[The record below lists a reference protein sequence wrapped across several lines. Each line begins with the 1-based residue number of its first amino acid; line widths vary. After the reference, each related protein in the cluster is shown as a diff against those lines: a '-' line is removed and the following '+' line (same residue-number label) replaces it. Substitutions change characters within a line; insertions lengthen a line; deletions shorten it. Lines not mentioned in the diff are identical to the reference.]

1 MQTYVTAFDARKPFV
16 MHYRLKRHDGEYRSI
31 TDQGVPRHGP
41 RGNFRGYVGACLD
54 ITDLLQQ
61 ERALNEFEERVT
73 LAAEAAQLG
82 VWELNT
88 RTSKVWV
95 SDKCR
100 ELFQLRP
107 RLIPCDEFQDRVH
120 PEDRA
125 LVDSAVKE
133 ALATHGGYEIEYR
146 TLRPDG
152 TMLWIAGRA
161 RCVADEEGELTR
173 LLGVAMDVT
182 VRKQVEEEGRR
193 QRMQI
198 NVLTRVS
205 LLGEMTASLA
215 HELNQPLSA
224 IISNANAGMRFM
236 DKGKADAKTI
246 HEILVDVADGRQARQ
261 RNHPQCPKHHK
272 KRRAGPSPNQH
283 ERNRGERGAH
293 DSSRRDVALL

>member
-1 MQTYVTAFDARKPFV
+1 MQKILAGEKAENLPPIEPTNNSTQFDARQLERWKIDQRLLPADATILFREPTIWEENRRWIIVGASIVLLQGVLITALLLNLFRRRRAEMSLEESEERFQTMADASPVLMWVSGEDKRCTYVNKAWLNFTGRRIEHELGHGWAESIHPDDREKTVETYVSAFDARKPFV

-54 ITDLLQQ
+54 ITDLLRQ

-88 RTSKVWV
+88 RTGKVWV

-133 ALATHGGYEIEYR
+133 ALG
-146 TLRPDG
+146 
-152 TMLWIAGRA
+152 A
-161 RCVADEEGELTR
+161 RR
-173 LLGVAMDVT
+173 
-182 VRKQVEEEGRR
+182 
-193 QRMQI
+193 I
-198 NVLTRVS
+198 
-205 LLGEMTASLA
+205 
-215 HELNQPLSA
+215 
-224 IISNANAGMRFM
+224 
-236 DKGKADAKTI
+236 
-246 HEILVDVADGRQARQ
+246 
-261 RNHPQCPKHHK
+261 
-272 KRRAGPSPNQH
+272 
-283 ERNRGERGAH
+283 
-293 DSSRRDVALL
+293 